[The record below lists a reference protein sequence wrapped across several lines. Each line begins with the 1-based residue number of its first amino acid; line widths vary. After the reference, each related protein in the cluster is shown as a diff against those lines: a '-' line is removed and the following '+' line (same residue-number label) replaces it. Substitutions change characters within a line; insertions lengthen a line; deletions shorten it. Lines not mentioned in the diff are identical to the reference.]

1 MVSTKLSLP
10 HAPMPVVPT
19 ITTRTFNQPDELLPY
34 LETKSKFRDDNNT
47 VEGVYLRVD
56 KGKWLDKRC
65 KLVRPDFIHGIA
77 EGHWMKRKMEKN
89 KIDFNFS
96 MQYLANCL
104 EVVEH
109 NDNNNVGEKSN
120 NKSEKMFI
128 NKKNDNDDL
137 NKQLFNTST
146 VTLK

>member
-1 MVSTKLSLP
+1 M
-10 HAPMPVVPT
+10 
-19 ITTRTFNQPDELLPY
+19 
-34 LETKSKFRDDNNT
+34 
-47 VEGVYLRVD
+47 YLRVD

-137 NKQLFNTST
+137 NKQLFNTRRR
-146 VTLK
+146 VTLKIAEKDTITMMRNFSYVIQNELAGSSTPNCYKHSQNYNWATY